1 MIVLLGSLR
10 LVLYRFM
17 AFVLGLGSG
26 LGFRV
31 TVRLRL
37 DSRVI
42 GMWLSGPGDLGFK
55 VSLQLKLDRGADI
68 RDGIFRT
75 GTGVWEG
82 QMCCDRQQQQ
92 CP

>member
-1 MIVLLGSLR
+1 VIVLLGSLR

-42 GMWLSGPGDLGFK
+42 GMWLSGPGD
-55 VSLQLKLDRGADI
+55 VR
-68 RDGIFRT
+68 
-75 GTGVWEG
+75 V
-82 QMCCDRQQQQ
+82 
-92 CP
+92 

>member
-1 MIVLLGSLR
+1 
-10 LVLYRFM
+10 M

-42 GMWLSGPGDLGFK
+42 GMWLSGPGDAR
-55 VSLQLKLDRGADI
+55 V
-68 RDGIFRT
+68 
-75 GTGVWEG
+75 
-82 QMCCDRQQQQ
+82 
-92 CP
+92 